1 MFLLDIENIRIDRNY
16 LTMLEDK
23 KKKLFRFLIYEKKYN
38 NLRLFRTYLKSLL
51 RLQDLM
57 NMKSAQFE
65 ANTKTQAEHYLK
77 NLNKAFGY
85 IIDEVIDN
93 KIPKDH
99 KDLIYLHYVV
109 DPEAHKKHPGSYR
122 HNLIKV
128 GKHDAPEPARVFSL
142 VENMFYN
149 GAEISNAIIKA
160 IYYHHE
166 LVRIH
171 PFADANGRVARLME
185 NWILMHDL
193 YPPIIISSVKERQS
207 YIRDLEKS
215 FEDLEKTPG
224 ITNDATTNFFN
235 NQLKRLNNS
244 LDYLYTRLKL

>member
-1 MFLLDIENIRIDRNY
+1 MFLLDIESIRVDRNY
-16 LTMLEDK
+16 LTMLEEK
-23 KKKLFRFLIYEKKYN
+23 KKKLFRFLVYEKKHN
-38 NLRLFRTYLKSLL
+38 NLKLFRTYLKSLI

-65 ANTKTQAEHYLK
+65 ASTKQQTELYLK
-77 NLNKAFGY
+77 NLLKSWDY

-93 KIPKDH
+93 KLPKDH
-99 KDLIYLHYVV
+99 KDLIYLHYLT

-122 HNLIKV
+122 KSLIKV
-128 GKHDAPEPARVFSL
+128 GKHDAPEPNRVYSL

-149 GAEISNAIIKA
+149 GHEINNAIIKA
-160 IYYHHE
+160 IYFHHE

-171 PFADANGRVARLME
+171 PFADGNGRVARLIE

-193 YPPIIISSVKERQS
+193 YPPIVVSSVKDRQA

-215 FEDLEKTPG
+215 FFELEKSPD
-224 ITNDATTNFFN
+224 ITNDATTAFFN

-244 LDYLYTRLKL
+244 LDYLYARLKL